1 MYQNILKVR
10 LWDRFADYP
19 NAAEEIRRIRDS
31 LDELKHLPEGW
42 FDGVIQSY
50 IEAFRGVWL
59 TMLALAVG
67 ALVCISLMR
76 EHKLHSTLSRSEE

>member
-10 LWDRFADYP
+10 LWDRFGDYP

-31 LDELKHLPEGW
+31 LEELKHLPDGW

>member
-10 LWDRFADYP
+10 LWDRFGDYP

-31 LDELKHLPEGW
+31 LDELNHLPEGW

-50 IEAFRGVWL
+50 IEAFRGVWV

-67 ALVCISLMR
+67 ALMCISLMR

>member
-10 LWDRFADYP
+10 LWERFGDYP
-19 NAAEEIRRIRDS
+19 DAAEEIRRIRDS
-31 LDELKHLPEGW
+31 LDELKHLPQGW
-42 FDGVIQSY
+42 FSGVIQSY

-59 TMLALAVG
+59 TMLALAIG